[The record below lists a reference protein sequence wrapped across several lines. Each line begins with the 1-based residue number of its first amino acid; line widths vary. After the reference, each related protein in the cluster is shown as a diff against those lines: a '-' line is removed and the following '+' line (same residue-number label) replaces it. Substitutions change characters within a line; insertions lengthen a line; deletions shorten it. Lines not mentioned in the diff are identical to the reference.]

1 MCLFIHCLLGIM
13 ITVKDYNKYLTL
25 KHKKIRVVS
34 VDYKDNRESEEFV
47 GICRVIPIP
56 QYIIGSIHKDVIPS
70 VGIYQEDQRHIVY
83 TPLTQVQK
91 LFWIKKDIQSIIYS
105 FLVCK
110 RLNISQDIARY
121 ISSFTDGWET
131 EEQIV

>member
-1 MCLFIHCLLGIM
+1 M
-13 ITVKDYNKYLTL
+13 ITVRDYGKYISL

-34 VDYKDNRESEEFV
+34 TGHYTNGDSEEFV
-47 GICRVIPIP
+47 GTCRVIPIP
-56 QYIIGSIHKDVIPS
+56 QYIIGSIHNDIIPS
-70 VGIYQEDQRHIVY
+70 VGIYQEDHKHIVY

-91 LFWIKKDIQSIIYS
+91 LFWIKKDTRPIIYS

-110 RLNISQDIARY
+110 RLNISPDIARY
-121 ISSFTDGWET
+121 ISSFIDGWET

>member
-1 MCLFIHCLLGIM
+1 M
-13 ITVKDYNKYLTL
+13 ITVKDYNKYLSL
-25 KHKKIRVVS
+25 KHKKIRVIS
-34 VDYKDNRESEEFV
+34 VDYKDHRESEEFV

-70 VGIYQEDQRHIVY
+70 VGIYQEDHKHIVY

-91 LFWIKKDIQSIIYS
+91 LFWIKKDILPIMYS
-105 FLVCK
+105 SLVCK
-110 RLNISQDIARY
+110 RLNISQDIARH
-121 ISSFTDGWET
+121 IITFIDGWET

>member
-1 MCLFIHCLLGIM
+1 M
-13 ITVKDYNKYLTL
+13 ITVKDYNKYVSL
-25 KHKKIRVVS
+25 KHRKIRVVS
-34 VDYKDNRESEEFV
+34 TGHYTNGDSEEFV
-47 GICRVIPIP
+47 GTCRVIPLP
-56 QYIIGSIHKDVIPS
+56 QYIIGSIHADIIPS
-70 VGIYQEDQRHIVY
+70 IGIYQEDQRHIVY

-91 LFWIKKDIQSIIYS
+91 IFWIKKDIQSIIYS

-110 RLNISQDIARY
+110 RMSISQDIARY

>member
-1 MCLFIHCLLGIM
+1 M
-13 ITVKDYNKYLTL
+13 ITVKDYNKYLSL
-25 KHKKIRVVS
+25 KHKKVRVIS
-34 VDYKDNRESEEFV
+34 VDYKDNRDSEEFV

-70 VGIYQEDQRHIVY
+70 VGIYQEDHKHIIY

-91 LFWIKKDIQSIIYS
+91 LFWIKKDIRPIIYS
-105 FLVCK
+105 SLACK
-110 RLNISQDIARY
+110 RLNIPQDITRY
-121 ISSFTDGWET
+121 IITFIDGWET

>member
-1 MCLFIHCLLGIM
+1 M
-13 ITVKDYNKYLTL
+13 ITVKDYNKYLSL
-25 KHKKIRVVS
+25 KHKKIRLIS

-70 VGIYQEDQRHIVY
+70 VGIYQEDHKHIVY

-91 LFWIKKDIQSIIYS
+91 LFWIKKDIRPITYS
-105 FLVCK
+105 CLVCK
-110 RLNISQDIARY
+110 RLNIPQDITRH
-121 ISSFTDGWET
+121 ILTFIDGWET
-131 EEQIV
+131 EEQVV

>member
-1 MCLFIHCLLGIM
+1 M
-13 ITVKDYNKYLTL
+13 ITVRDYGKYISL

-34 VDYKDNRESEEFV
+34 TGHYTNGDSEEFV
-47 GICRVIPIP
+47 GTCRVIPVP
-56 QYIIGSIHKDVIPS
+56 QYIIGSIHNDIIPS
-70 VGIYQEDQRHIVY
+70 VGIYQENHKHIVY

-91 LFWIKKDIQSIIYS
+91 LFWIKKDILPTIYS

-110 RLNISQDIARY
+110 RLNISRDIARY
-121 ISSFTDGWET
+121 IATFTDGWET